1 MSALATCTVVRKNR
15 MKLDEPIREQGF
27 EAEEESYEAHIL
39 FFENAKAYLIKDSS
53 STLHWVN
60 IYQLI
65 NLSPIV

>member
-15 MKLDEPIREQGF
+15 MNLDEPIGEQGF
-27 EAEEESYEAHIL
+27 LPNEESYEAHIL
-39 FFENAKAYLIKDSS
+39 FFENAKAYVIKDDS